1 MQDRGPRTREG
12 AEPPPPRE
20 PVRAGDGASNSAGS
34 PPGYREGAPP
44 ETGHAPGPGVPP
56 ATGPAPNY
64 PPPAAGPYPNYPPPG
79 YPPAPGYWPGPGYYY
94 GYGPNGYYGPP
105 PSPGSYWQA
114 QIASGL
120 NFLAGLWVIVS
131 PWVFGYYGNTAAMW
145 NDVGVGIAV
154 SILALIRV
162 FDTRGTAWLSWINVI
177 LGGWF
182 FFSPWIFGY
191 TANTAGFWNS
201 IATGALIFL
210 LGLWSSS
217 QTWTSYQTYR
227 RTYVP

>member
-1 MQDRGPRTREG
+1 MQDRGPRTQAG
-12 AEPPPPRE
+12 ADTPAPRQ
-20 PVRAGDGASNSAGS
+20 PVRGNDGASASAGS
-34 PPGYREGAPP
+34 PPGHREAVPP
-44 ETGHAPGPGVPP
+44 EAGAAPGPGVPP
-56 ATGPAPNY
+56 ATGPAPGS
-64 PPPAAGPYPNYPPPG
+64 PPGGPAPGYPPG
-79 YPPAPGYWPGPGYYY
+79 YPPGYGWGPQPGYYY
-94 GYGPNGYYGPP
+94 GYGPGGYYGAPT
-105 PSPGSYWQA
+105 PGDYWQS

-131 PWVFGYYGNTAAMW
+131 PWVFGYFSNTAAMW

-201 IATGALIFL
+201 IATGAAIFL

-217 QTWTSYQTYR
+217 QSWTSYQYYR

>member
-1 MQDRGPRTREG
+1 MQDRGARTREG
-12 AEPPPPRE
+12 AEAGVPPPRE
-20 PVRAGDGASNSAGS
+20 PVRGGDGASSSAGS
-34 PPGYREGAPP
+34 PPGRREVVPP
-44 ETGHAPGPGVPP
+44 ETGRTPGPGVPP
-56 ATGPAPNY
+56 
-64 PPPAAGPYPNYPPPG
+64 PPGPAAGYPPGNAPPQG
-79 YPPAPGYWPGPGYYY
+79 YAPGYGYGPRPDYYY
-94 GYGPNGYYGPP
+94 GYGPGGYYGAPT
-105 PSPGSYWQA
+105 PGDYWQA

-131 PWVFGYYGNTAAMW
+131 PWVFGYYSNVAAMW

-154 SILALIRV
+154 AILALIRV

-182 FFSPWIFGY
+182 FFSPWIFNY
-191 TANTAGFWNS
+191 TGNTAAFWNS
-201 IATGALIFL
+201 IATGGLIFL

-217 QTWTSYQTYR
+217 QSWTAYQTYG